1 LNLTL
6 GRASVSKPTA
16 LHAVHCHIISSSPP
30 PATLAVG
37 SAYLSALLAASSAV
51 LAASSPLV
59 SPLQTNSRSH
69 TRSNTRLTPLFPSR
83 SCNPALFTS
92 FILGKSHLTRA
103 TWTLTILHL
112 VYRSLPSRE
121 AALIHGVSSLRA
133 TLRGP
138 PEIAA
143 NTMPVCSTR
152 NAGISTHNVRICTH
166 NGTHHA
172 IASRSVLSTQPL
184 AIPLISSPNP
194 PVHIRNA
201 PNSCRPNHRQRYR
214 AQKHA
219 NHSGLP
225 TTPAAGR

>member
-37 SAYLSALLAASSAV
+37 SAYLSAVLAASSAV

-143 NTMPVCSTR
+143 NTKPVCSTR

-166 NGTHHA
+166 NGYSSRHRIA
-172 IASRSVLSTQPL
+172 ICLVDTNTSHPFDLLAEPSRAHPQC
-184 AIPLISSPNP
+184 A
-194 PVHIRNA
+194 
-201 PNSCRPNHRQRYR
+201 
-214 AQKHA
+214 
-219 NHSGLP
+219 
-225 TTPAAGR
+225 